1 MAGWDFPTSM
11 TIGEKTWE
19 IRSDFREVLDV
30 MEVLSDEDSTDEDRA
45 VDALSVF
52 YYTLTP
58 DGEEVPYD
66 PYEMSQEVNTKALEW
81 MMWFI
86 RGGKD
91 EDKGASSRRVM
102 DWDQD
107 FPLIAPPVNRVLGF
121 ECRSCKY
128 LHWWTFLGAYME
140 IGDCYFA
147 QVVSIRSK
155 KQGNKKLDKS
165 DQEFYR
171 KHRQDIDL
179 KRQMSAGEE
188 ELVRRWMG
196 RG

>member
-19 IRSDFREVLDV
+19 IRSDFRAVLDV
-30 MEVLSDEDSTDEDRA
+30 MEVLSDEESTDEGRA
-45 VDALSVF
+45 VTALLIF
-52 YYTLTP
+52 YI
-58 DGEEVPYD
+58 GMD
-66 PYEMSQEVNTKALEW
+66 PYALTEDEQREALDK

-86 RGGKD
+86 RGGR
-91 EDKGASSRRVM
+91 EESGTSGPRVM

-107 FPLIAPPVNRVLGF
+107 FHLIAPPVNRVLGF
-121 ECRSCKY
+121 ECRSCDY

-155 KQGNKKLDKS
+155 KANGKKLDKS

-171 KHRQDIDL
+171 KHRDDIDL
-179 KRQMSAGEE
+179 KRQMNKEEE

>member
-19 IRSDFREVLDV
+19 IRSDFRAVLDV
-30 MEVLSDEDSTDEDRA
+30 MEVLSDEESTDEGRA
-45 VDALSVF
+45 VTALLIF
-52 YYTLTP
+52 YI
-58 DGEEVPYD
+58 DMD
-66 PYEMSQEVNTKALEW
+66 PYALTEDEQREALDK

-86 RGGKD
+86 RGGRD
-91 EDKGASSRRVM
+91 ESGPSGPRVM

-107 FPLIAPPVNRVLGF
+107 FHLIAPPVNRVLGF
-121 ECRSCKY
+121 ECRSCDY

-155 KQGNKKLDKS
+155 KAKSKKLDKS

-171 KHRQDIDL
+171 KHRDDIDL
-179 KRQMSAGEE
+179 KRQMNKEEE

>member
-30 MEVLSDEDSTDEDRA
+30 MEVLSDEESTDEDRA

-58 DGEEVPYD
+58 DGEEAAYD
-66 PYEMSQEVNTKALEW
+66 PREMSQEDNTKALEW

-86 RGGKD
+86 RGGKE
-91 EDKGASSRRVM
+91 EDKTKSPRVM

-107 FPLIAPPVNRVLGF
+107 FNLIAPPVNRVLGY
-121 ECRSCKY
+121 ECRSCEY

-155 KQGNKKLDKS
+155 KARSKKLDKA
-165 DQEFYR
+165 DQDFYR
-171 KHRQDIDL
+171 KHKSDIDL
-179 KRQMSAGEE
+179 KREITDADMDVINE
-188 ELVRRWMG
+188 WI
-196 RG
+196 

>member
-1 MAGWDFPTSM
+1 
-11 TIGEKTWE
+11 
-19 IRSDFREVLDV
+19 
-30 MEVLSDEDSTDEDRA
+30 
-45 VDALSVF
+45 
-52 YYTLTP
+52 
-58 DGEEVPYD
+58 
-66 PYEMSQEVNTKALEW
+66 
-81 MMWFI
+81 
-86 RGGKD
+86 
-91 EDKGASSRRVM
+91 
-102 DWDQD
+102 
-107 FPLIAPPVNRVLGF
+107 
-121 ECRSCKY
+121 
-128 LHWWTFLGAYME
+128 ME

>member
-11 TIGEKTWE
+11 TIGDKTWE
-19 IRSDFREVLDV
+19 ILSDFRAVLDV
-30 MEVLSDEDSTDEDRA
+30 MEVLADEESTDEGRA
-45 VDALSVF
+45 VTALLIF
-52 YYTLTP
+52 YI
-58 DGEEVPYD
+58 DMD
-66 PYEMSQEVNTKALEW
+66 PYALTEDEQREALDK

-86 RGGKD
+86 RGGRD
-91 EDKGASSRRVM
+91 ESGPSGPRVM

-107 FPLIAPPVNRVLGF
+107 FHLIAPPVNRVLGF
-121 ECRSCKY
+121 ECRSCDY